1 MGVESILAGI
11 VKNPR
16 LPAPA
21 PVALKIL
28 EKASRPDCAL
38 AEIGSLISL
47 DPGLCARILQI
58 VNSAFFTLPYKVGTI
73 SRALNLLG
81 LKRVRALVLSLALPA
96 MRRRSGD
103 DAAMR
108 DYWKASVTAAVAA
121 REWAARARLADP
133 DNEMV
138 SALLCDLGTMIL
150 REVNPEGYAR
160 LLIHPA
166 EALLHRQCELE
177 EFLLGVNHAEVSSY
191 VLHHWGLPEEMTEAI
206 RFHHRPAAS
215 PSAVIAER
223 ADRLHFA
230 GLIGQL
236 QLAPLDSLLVT
247 QLLHFASE
255 RFHLDGPALEK
266 FLEPLQKR
274 VEEFASLLH
283 VDIGPTNQHPVLLAG
298 ATEQL
303 ARLASETALE
313 NIRVHQEKD
322 QSDDLRRRGEEELE
336 RLSRQ
341 QELILNAAGEGIFG
355 LDRHGF
361 ITFVNPAAARLLGR
375 DPHDLIGTVHPE
387 RTVKNSL
394 SPVRGGEGWGEG
406 GLLSE
411 AIPLTPN
418 PSPRSTGEKGAG
430 SLASESSAIRSV
442 LDDGQV
448 RQVEVGL
455 FARADESTFPVRY
468 TCAPIQDAGEIV
480 GAVVTFQDVS
490 ALQEAREA
498 LRRSEE
504 QLRQAQKMEVI
515 GQLAGGVAHDFN
527 NLLTIITGY
536 SDLLLNGGLA
546 PDDPACELVSEIM
559 KAGERAA
566 SLTRQLL
573 AFSRKQVLAP
583 KVLLLNT
590 VVDDLDKMLRR
601 LIGEDINL
609 CCALAADLG
618 MVRADSGQI
627 EQVITNLIVNARDAL
642 PPRGGQITIETANV
656 ALDETYTLTHPGV
669 PPGQY
674 IMLAVTDNGSGMD
687 AATQARI
694 FEPFFTTKGPGKGTG
709 LGLATIYGIVKQ
721 SGGSIYV
728 YSEPGRG
735 TSFKIYLPRI
745 ADLSVPAAAVAPSLS
760 PHGRETL
767 LLVEDDDSVR
777 SLMRTTLHNSDYE
790 ILEAPGPVEALR
802 WAEEHTGRI
811 HLLVTDLIM
820 PVMSGRVLSERL
832 TSLRPDVKVLYLS
845 GYTDD
850 AVVRHGLL
858 EEEVAF
864 LQKPFTPHSLA
875 CKVREV
881 LDQC

>member
-1 MGVESILAGI
+1 
-11 VKNPR
+11 
-16 LPAPA
+16 
-21 PVALKIL
+21 
-28 EKASRPDCAL
+28 
-38 AEIGSLISL
+38 
-47 DPGLCARILQI
+47 
-58 VNSAFFTLPYKVGTI
+58 
-73 SRALNLLG
+73 
-81 LKRVRALVLSLALPA
+81 
-96 MRRRSGD
+96 
-103 DAAMR
+103 
-108 DYWKASVTAAVAA
+108 
-121 REWAARARLADP
+121 
-133 DNEMV
+133 
-138 SALLCDLGTMIL
+138 
-150 REVNPEGYAR
+150 
-160 LLIHPA
+160 
-166 EALLHRQCELE
+166 
-177 EFLLGVNHAEVSSY
+177 
-191 VLHHWGLPEEMTEAI
+191 
-206 RFHHRPAAS
+206 
-215 PSAVIAER
+215 VIAER
-223 ADRLHFA
+223 AYRLHFA

-236 QLAPLDSLLVT
+236 QLAPLDSSLVT
-247 QLLHFASE
+247 QLLQFASE
-255 RFHLDGPALEK
+255 RFHLDAPALER
-266 FLEPLQKR
+266 FLEPLHKR

-283 VDIGPTNQHPVLLAG
+283 VDIGPTNQHPLLLAG

-375 DPHDLIGTVHPE
+375 DPHDLIGTLHPE
-387 RTVKNSL
+387 RMADS
-394 SPVRGGEGWGEG
+394 
-406 GLLSE
+406 
-411 AIPLTPN
+411 
-418 PSPRSTGEKGAG
+418 GADQPP
-430 SLASESSAIRSV
+430 AQESSPIGAV
-442 LDDGQV
+442 LHDGQV
-448 RQVEVGL
+448 RQVEVGR

-468 TCAPIQDAGEIV
+468 TCAPIQDIGEIV

-536 SDLLLNGGLA
+536 SDLLLNGSLA

-566 SLTRQLL
+566 ALTRQLL

-609 CCALAADLG
+609 RCALAANLG

-642 PPRGGQITIETANV
+642 PPRGGQVTIETANV

-674 IMLAVTDNGSGMD
+674 VMLAVTDNGSGMD

-745 ADLSVPAAAVAPSLS
+745 ADSSVPAASVAPSLS

-790 ILEAPGPVEALR
+790 ILEAPGPIEALR
-802 WAEEHTGRI
+802 WAEEHAGRI

-832 TSLRPDVKVLYLS
+832 TSLRPDIKVLYLS

-864 LQKPFTPHSLA
+864 LQKPFTPHALA

-881 LDQC
+881 LDMPPPKKAVLAEIGAG